1 MQDEENHIPHAATM
15 TSHRSHIVAQRQ
27 IHVCRQIC
35 CIVTETSWFF
45 IGKLNQPYQV
55 KQIPTNPKHI
65 QQRILGRNSRST
77 NVYSHRRNSTSE
89 GSNANWALVGLRKKS
104 RAFRSPSKGKCATK
118 GCQKKK
124 IASIPFVPMTVRL
137 KDKGHTEPQPA
148 GTAHKVQPP
157 MQNTCSTT
165 SQANESVQ
173 RVLPTAR

>member
-15 TSHRSHIVAQRQ
+15 TSHRSIHIVAQRQ
-27 IHVCRQIC
+27 IHVRRQIC
-35 CIVTETSWFF
+35 CIVTETSRFF

-77 NVYSHRRNSTSE
+77 TVYSHRRNSTSE
-89 GSNANWALVGLRKKS
+89 GSNANWALIGLRKKIREHS
-104 RAFRSPSKGKCATK
+104 VRPTRGNLQQRGAR
-118 GCQKKK
+118 KK

-148 GTAHKVQPP
+148 DTTHKVQPP
-157 MQNTCSTT
+157 MQHTCSTT
-165 SQANESVQ
+165 S
-173 RVLPTAR
+173 